1 MSRVSLRRRA
11 RRTRLS
17 DADLATLTVDGI
29 DANDTSIVLS
39 AASATVTLD
48 GAGADTA
55 NDSAAVSAVGAVA
68 LDANGGNLV
77 TKLDLSGNGAA
88 VNYTITNAAATS
100 EYTVSGDQDVT
111 LTGAPGM
118 FSTTDFTDTSTG
130 STTVALNA
138 AGAADLTSWG
148 VLSGGIE
155 LTADLNNTL
164 TAVSGNT
171 VKISGAQTNAL
182 TIDANDTANDSAI
195 TLDMDAN
202 SVGITLTDVDV
213 LTVDTGS
220 AAVTIGGALN
230 GSANDTDITIAGTA
244 GASVTG
250 NITGGDVT
258 VSGVSGFTAGALSLL
273 LLVSTS
279 SGAITVTD
287 ELVEQMTLR
296 CLAIASASKR
306 LMSQL
311 VASAAS
317 TANDVSVSAVA
328 IVGGN
333 AIPPPMMLCWVTQ

>member
-1 MSRVSLRRRA
+1 M
-11 RRTRLS
+11 
-17 DADLATLTVDGI
+17 
-29 DANDTSIVLS
+29 
-39 AASATVTLD
+39 
-48 GAGADTA
+48 
-55 NDSAAVSAVGAVA
+55 
-68 LDANGGNLV
+68 
-77 TKLDLSGNGAA
+77 
-88 VNYTITNAAATS
+88 
-100 EYTVSGDQDVT
+100 
-111 LTGAPGM
+111 
-118 FSTTDFTDTSTG
+118 
-130 STTVALNA
+130 
-138 AGAADLTSWG
+138 
-148 VLSGGIE
+148 
-155 LTADLNNTL
+155 TADLNNTL

-230 GSANDTDITIAGTA
+230 CSANDTDITIAGTA

-258 VSGVSGFTAGALSLL
+258 VSGVSSFTAGALLTSVGN
-273 LLVSTS
+273 VSITS

-287 ELVEQMTLR
+287 ELVVTMTLR

-311 VASAAS
+311 VASR
-317 TANDVSVSAVA
+317 
-328 IVGGN
+328 
-333 AIPPPMMLCWVTQ
+333 